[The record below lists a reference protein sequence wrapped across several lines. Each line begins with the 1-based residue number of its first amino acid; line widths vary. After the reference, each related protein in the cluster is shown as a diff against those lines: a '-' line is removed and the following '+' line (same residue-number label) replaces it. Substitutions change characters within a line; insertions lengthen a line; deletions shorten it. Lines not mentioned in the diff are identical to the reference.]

1 MVVLVVL
8 VFFVAGFGN
17 RQEVNYKLTIVNT
30 INCNILFHSV
40 VFFLFILLAAYKQ
53 FVGEFWLRVFVVN
66 NVKLSLLL
74 WQWNQK
80 YNTKDFNKMNFV
92 HLEKFWKQESIIIFS
107 FNIIYVSRR
116 YHLSYCILS
125 IRVFYLKIEF
135 LCLNFY
141 HPFFCNL
148 QLLIYISHSVSV
160 CVCVCCASM
169 SLCVCFSL

>member
-8 VFFVAGFGN
+8 VFVAGFGN

-40 VFFLFILLAAYKQ
+40 VFFFFFILLAAYKQ

-141 HPFFCNL
+141 HPFFL
-148 QLLIYISHSVSV
+148 
-160 CVCVCCASM
+160 
-169 SLCVCFSL
+169 